1 MHTIR
6 LEHSGAETL
15 FFALV
20 SKNAFVVLNRMKNVR
35 VIRSAAILQNITELS
50 KLHLACLGLIVFP
63 VRIVVLES
71 AAHLLELF
79 SEYCR

>member
-15 FFALV
+15 LFVLV
-20 SKNAFVVLNRMKNVR
+20 SKNALVVLNRMRNVR
-35 VIRSAAILQNITELS
+35 VICSAAILQNITELS
-50 KLHLACLGLIVFP
+50 KLDLVCLGLIVFS

-71 AAHLLELF
+71 STHLLELF